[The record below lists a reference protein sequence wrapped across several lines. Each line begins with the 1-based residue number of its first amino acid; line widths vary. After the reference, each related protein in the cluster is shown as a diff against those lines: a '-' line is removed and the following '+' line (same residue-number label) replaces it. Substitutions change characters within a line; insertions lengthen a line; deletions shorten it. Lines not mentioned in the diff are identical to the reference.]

1 MKKLLFSFIV
11 ALATVSCTQA
21 QKTEFSP
28 EALAS
33 VMIATDKSETTFQKA
48 IEANKGKIVVVD
60 VWASW
65 CGDCIKGLPKYKELQ
80 KQFPDVVY
88 LNISMDRDWES
99 WIIGAEHHLITGQ
112 HFWAPEGMKGTFGS
126 EIDLSWIPRYMV
138 VDQEGK
144 IALYNAKEADDTKI
158 ATTITNLQTK
168 KGKKSKR

>member
-1 MKKLLFSFIV
+1 MKKLLFSFAV

-21 QKTEFSP
+21 QKTEFTP
-28 EALAS
+28 EALSS
-33 VMIATDKSETTFQKA
+33 VMIATDKSETTFQQA
-48 IEANKGKIVVVD
+48 IESNKGKIVVID

-65 CGDCIKGLPKYKELQ
+65 CSDCIKGLPKYKELQ

-99 WIIGAEHHLITGQ
+99 WIIGAERNQVTGQ
-112 HFWAPEGMKGTFGS
+112 HFLAPDGMKGVFGS
-126 EIDLSWIPRYMV
+126 QIDLDWIPRYMV

-144 IALYNAKEADDTKI
+144 IAMYNAIVADDAKI
-158 ATTITNLQTK
+158 ATTIKNLQTK